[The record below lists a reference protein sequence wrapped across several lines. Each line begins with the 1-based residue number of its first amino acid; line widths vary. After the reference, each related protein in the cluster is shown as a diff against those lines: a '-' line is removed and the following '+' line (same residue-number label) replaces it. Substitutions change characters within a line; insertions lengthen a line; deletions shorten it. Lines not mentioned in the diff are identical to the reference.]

1 MATFLY
7 RLTPP
12 RPTFP
17 ADITPEEGA
26 AMQQH
31 FAYWGEQ
38 LAAGRVLVV
47 GPVADPDGTYGLA
60 ILDAEDH
67 AAASAICGADPVLS
81 AGLGFSS
88 KVCEMPAALVKRHDP

>member
-12 RPTFP
+12 RPSFP
-17 ADITPEEGA
+17 ADITPDEGA
-26 AMQQH
+26 AMQRH

-38 LAAGRVLVV
+38 MAAGRALVV
-47 GPVADPDGTYGLA
+47 GPVADPDGTYGIA
-60 ILDAEDH
+60 ILDAESH
-67 AAASAICGADPVLS
+67 AAASSICDADPVLA

-88 KVCEMPAALVKRHDP
+88 SLYAMPDALVKRT